1 MLTIYG
7 VYKSRASRLYWLAEE
22 LGLSFRKEPVIQA
35 RKVADPLAA
44 DAPLNTKTPS
54 FLAVNPMGQVP
65 AIDDDGLVLT
75 ESLATLLYLA
85 KKRGGALAPADIAEE
100 GRMLQWLF
108 WGATAVEPITVV
120 VTQGDERGE
129 WQTDDGKVKLAGIGD
144 TLKRPLAVFEKH
156 LSSVDYV
163 VGNRFTVVDLAL
175 AEIIRYV
182 QGHPELLQD
191 FPKVTAWLE
200 RCQARPGFKAMWE
213 KRNAE

>member
-35 RKVADPLAA
+35 RKVAEPLAP
-44 DAPLNTKTPS
+44 DAPLNTRTPS

-75 ESLATLLYLA
+75 ESLAILLYLA
-85 KKRGGALAPADIAEE
+85 KKHGGPLAPTDLPEE
-100 GRMLQWLF
+100 GLMLQWLF
-108 WGATAVEPITVV
+108 WGAAAAEPLTVV
-120 VTQGDERGE
+120 VTQGDESGE
-129 WQTDDGKVKLAGIGD
+129 WKTEAGQARLSGIASA
-144 TLKRPLAVFEKH
+144 LKRPLSAFEAR
-156 LSSVDYV
+156 LSTAEYV
-163 VGNRFTVVDLAL
+163 VGGRFTVVDLAL

-182 QGHPELLQD
+182 QGHPELLED
-191 FPKVTAWLE
+191 YPNVRAWLE
-200 RCQARPGFKAMWE
+200 RCQARPGFQAMWE